1 MQFVA
6 QCLVCQQVKAEHQRP
21 TGSLKPPSILEW
33 RWENITMDF
42 VTGLP
47 RTLGGNNTIWVI
59 VDRLTKSIH
68 FLPMKV
74 NFFMDRLVSLYVRE
88 IVRMH
93 GVFVSIVSDKDPHF
107 TSRFWHS
114 LQKALGTKLSF
125 NTAFHPQTDGQ
136 SKRVIQVLEYLLR
149 ACTLDLKGNWDDYL
163 PLVEFSYN
171 NSFQASIGMTP
182 FEGLYGR
189 KCLSPVFLR

>member
-1 MQFVA
+1 M
-6 QCLVCQQVKAEHQRP
+6 
-21 TGSLKPPSILEW
+21 I
-33 RWENITMDF
+33 I
-42 VTGLP
+42 
-47 RTLGGNNTIWVI
+47 
-59 VDRLTKSIH
+59 DRLTKSAH

-149 ACTLDLKGNWDDYL
+149 ACTLDLKGN
-163 PLVEFSYN
+163 
-171 NSFQASIGMTP
+171 
-182 FEGLYGR
+182 
-189 KCLSPVFLR
+189 